1 MPQVSRSAPGQGTTA
16 PFVDEFEDALHRV
29 ARAVTNPRL
38 HERLLRASGVRIDR
52 AGATLLLKLVAGGD
66 ALRVTDLADL
76 LGVDAPT
83 VTRKVQQLEREELV
97 VRRVD
102 PNDRRAVR
110 VCLTPSGRRT
120 IDRIWTARRV
130 WLESLLMGWS
140 DDDLAALGTLF
151 GRFAQGLDQD
161 LDRDRG

>member
-1 MPQVSRSAPGQGTTA
+1 MSQVSRSAPGQGATS
-16 PFVDEFEDALHRV
+16 PFLDEFEDALHSV
-29 ARAVTNPRL
+29 ARAVTNSRL
-38 HERLLRASGVRIDR
+38 HERLLRSAGVRIDR
-52 AGATLLLKLVAGGD
+52 AGASLLFKLVAGGD

-83 VTRKVQQLEREELV
+83 VTRKVQQLEREELL

-120 IDRIWTARRV
+120 IDRIRRARRA
-130 WLESLLMGWS
+130 WLEGLLMGWS
-140 DDDLAALGTLF
+140 DEDLAALGALF
-151 GRFAQGLDQD
+151 GRFAEGLDQD
-161 LDRDRG
+161 LDADRG

>member
-1 MPQVSRSAPGQGTTA
+1 
-16 PFVDEFEDALHRV
+16 
-29 ARAVTNPRL
+29 
-38 HERLLRASGVRIDR
+38 VRIDR

-97 VRRVD
+97 GRRVD
-102 PNDRRAVR
+102 PDDRRAVR

-120 IDRIWTARRV
+120 IDRIRMARR
-130 WLESLLMGWS
+130 
-140 DDDLAALGTLF
+140 ARAC
-151 GRFAQGLDQD
+151 
-161 LDRDRG
+161 

>member
-1 MPQVSRSAPGQGTTA
+1 
-16 PFVDEFEDALHRV
+16 V
-29 ARAVTNPRL
+29 ARAVTNSRL
-38 HERLLRASGVRIDR
+38 HERLLRSAGVRIDR

-102 PNDRRAVR
+102 PDDRRAVR

-120 IDRIWTARRV
+120 IDRIRKARRA
-130 WLESLLMGWS
+130 WLEGLLVGWS
-140 DDDLAALGTLF
+140 DDDLAALATLF
-151 GRFAQGLDQD
+151 GRFAEGLDQD
-161 LDRDRG
+161 LDGDRG